1 MRKWVKFINHES
13 QSDIRKWVLRDYG
26 NIFSLFLF
34 LNTKDN
40 ITHLE
45 KKGNLQNLRSIYH
58 VILWHSSPWEDVEW
72 WPFLTGWTLSFMV
85 TILNLFSGWQGS
97 RHPTI
102 QNIHHHKEI
111 NVFPG
116 PVVYFYWEQ
125 IEISYEILISRIKME
140 SSFLRSLKR
149 YCPLCHS

>member
-97 RHPTI
+97 RHPTR
-102 QNIHHHKEI
+102 QNTSKIELTKRAPCKINLHSSGGSIAGQQGKGGTHQEIHT
-111 NVFPG
+111 VLCTFFCTWP
-116 PVVYFYWEQ
+116 
-125 IEISYEILISRIKME
+125 IS
-140 SSFLRSLKR
+140 
-149 YCPLCHS
+149 